1 MIKGRQTHNKTFST
15 NETGTKYKKID
26 NSRFSKE
33 QQKEYSGTLLVR
45 KLIGKAFLED
55 NLE

>member
-1 MIKGRQTHNKTFST
+1 MIKGRQTRNKTFST